1 MPVSVRNVCRVRW
14 LVFGITLLLS
24 GCGGQGHDRTEVTG
38 LLTLDDKPL
47 PSGLTV
53 KFTPDNPDTPI
64 AVGSTDSESRYT
76 VYAEQGKI
84 GLSPGRYTVSVEL
97 PFADQPGPYTGPPS
111 LANVTIPDR
120 FQTGKSSLTFE
131 APRDGHRLDIPM
143 TTKD

>member
-1 MPVSVRNVCRVRW
+1 MLIQPVCRICW
-14 LVFGITLLLS
+14 LAVVITVLLS

-38 LLTLDDKPL
+38 MVTLDDKPL

-53 KFTPDNPDTPI
+53 KFTPDNPETPI
-64 AVGSTDSESRYT
+64 AVGATDSESRYT

-111 LANVTIPDR
+111 LANVTIPEH
-120 FQTGKSSLTFE
+120 FQTGKSSLIFE
-131 APRDGHRLDIPM
+131 APRDGSRLDIRM